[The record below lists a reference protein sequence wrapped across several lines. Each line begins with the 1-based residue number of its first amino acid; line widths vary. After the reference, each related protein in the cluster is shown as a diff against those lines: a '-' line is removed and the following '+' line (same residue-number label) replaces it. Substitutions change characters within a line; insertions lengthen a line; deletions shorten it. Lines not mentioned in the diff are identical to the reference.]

1 MKQTNRI
8 RPFTAQFFRG
18 NRLNALTALAMS
30 VLLAAANLPLSW
42 LLQQITDYVAGSGAQ
57 PLSRLVLYTVAGIL
71 ILVPVHM
78 VYRTV
83 YPRFL
88 ARAMAQYKQYLFVAI
103 TKKNISTFSRENTSR
118 YLSALT
124 NDAASIETNYLAGF
138 FTMVELVIYLVGAV
152 AMMLWYSPLLTA
164 AALALSLLPIL
175 ASALTGSRLTDAEKQ
190 VSAENERFVGTV
202 KDLLGGFTVIKSFRA
217 EQEAQRLFSEK
228 NEAAEA
234 CKCRRK
240 TTEQTITVFAS
251 TASITAQLGTF
262 LVATW
267 LAGRGMGITP
277 GMVVV
282 FLQLVGLTIE
292 PIRQLPK
299 ILANRRAA
307 RALIEKMADALEEG
321 VTTGGEAVGASL
333 EQDITLEHITC
344 GYDAEK
350 PVLKDLS
357 VTFKAGKRYAIVG
370 PSGSGKSTLLN
381 LLTGGAADYDGEVR
395 FDGRE
400 LRGLD
405 RDSLC
410 DLISIVQQNVFVFND
425 TIRSNITMFREFP
438 QEAVDS
444 AIRRAG
450 LSALIEAK
458 GEDYVCGEN
467 GCGLSGGER
476 QRISI
481 ARCLLRGTP
490 VMLIDEATAALDKQT
505 AAAVMDAILDIGGLT
520 RIAVTHQLEEALLSR
535 FDQIL
540 VLRGGQICERGTFGE
555 LMDRRGLFYSL
566 YTVSQS

>member
-18 NRLNALTALAMS
+18 NRLNALTALSMS
-30 VLLAAANLPLSW
+30 ILLAAVNLPLSW

-88 ARAMAQYKQYLFVAI
+88 ARAMAQYKQYLFGEI

-175 ASALTGSRLTDAEKQ
+175 ASALTGTRLTDAEKQ
-190 VSAENERFVGTV
+190 VSAENERFVSTV
-202 KDLLGGFTVIKSFRA
+202 KDLLSGFTVIKSFRA
-217 EQEAQRLFSEK
+217 ESEAQRLFSEK
-228 NEAAEA
+228 NETAEA

-240 TTEQTITVFAS
+240 TTEQTISVFAS

-262 LVATW
+262 LVAAW
-267 LAGRGMGITP
+267 LSGRGMGITP

-299 ILANRRAA
+299 LLANRRAA
-307 RALIEKMADALEEG
+307 RALIEKMADALAEG
-321 VTTGGEAVGASL
+321 VTAGGEAVGAEL
-333 EQDITLEHITC
+333 WQDITLEHITC

-350 PVLKDLS
+350 PVLRDLS
-357 VTFKAGKRYAIVG
+357 VTFEAGKRYAIVG

-381 LLTGGAADYDGEVR
+381 LLTGGAADYAGEVR

-410 DLISIVQQNVFVFND
+410 DLISMVQQNVFVFND
-425 TIRSNITMFREFP
+425 TIRNNITMFREFP

-555 LMDRRGLFYSL
+555 LMDRRDLFYSL

>member
-8 RPFTAQFFRG
+8 RPFTARFFRG
-18 NRLNALTALAMS
+18 NRLNALTALS
-30 VLLAAANLPLSW
+30 SSILLAAASLPLSW

-88 ARAMAQYKQYLFVAI
+88 ARAMAQYKQYLFGEI

-175 ASALTGSRLTDAEKQ
+175 ASALTGTRLTEAETQ

-202 KDLLGGFTVIKSFRA
+202 KDLLSGFTVIKSFRA
-217 EQEAQRLFSEK
+217 ESEAQRLFSEK
-228 NEAAEA
+228 NETAEA

-262 LVATW
+262 LMAAW
-267 LAGRGMGITP
+267 LSGRGMGITP

-299 ILANRRAA
+299 LLANRSAA
-307 RALIEKMADALEEG
+307 RALIEKMADALTEG
-321 VTTGGEAVGASL
+321 VTAGGEAVGAEL
-333 EQDITLEHITC
+333 RQDITLDHITC
-344 GYDAEK
+344 GYDAGK
-350 PVLKDLS
+350 PVLQDLS
-357 VTFKAGKRYAIVG
+357 VTFEAGKRYAIVG

-381 LLTGGAADYDGEVR
+381 LLTGGVASYDGEVC

-410 DLISIVQQNVFVFND
+410 DLISMVQQNVFVFND
-425 TIRSNITMFREFP
+425 TIRNNITMFREFP

-444 AIRRAG
+444 AICRAG
-450 LSALIEAK
+450 LSALIEAR

-520 RIAVTHQLEEALLSR
+520 RIAVTHQLEKALLSR

-555 LMDRRGLFYSL
+555 LMDLRGLFYSL

>member
-1 MKQTNRI
+1 MKQANRI
-8 RPFTAQFFRG
+8 RPFTAQFFRD
-18 NRLNALTALAMS
+18 NHLNALTALS
-30 VLLAAANLPLSW
+30 SSILLAAASLPLSW

-88 ARAMAQYKQYLFVAI
+88 ARAMAQYKQYLFGEI

-138 FTMVELVIYLVGAV
+138 FTMVELAIYLVGAV

-175 ASALTGSRLTDAEKQ
+175 ASALTGTRLTEAETQ

-202 KDLLGGFTVIKSFRA
+202 KDLLSGFTVIKSFRA
-217 EQEAQRLFSEK
+217 ESEAQRLFSEK
-228 NEAAEA
+228 NETAEA

-262 LVATW
+262 LMAAW
-267 LAGRGMGITP
+267 LSGRGMGITP

-299 ILANRRAA
+299 LLANRRAA
-307 RALIEKMADALEEG
+307 RALIEKMADALTEG
-321 VTTGGEAVGASL
+321 VTAGGEAVGTEL
-333 EQDITLEHITC
+333 RQDITLDHITC
-344 GYDAEK
+344 GYDAGK
-350 PVLKDLS
+350 PVLQDLS
-357 VTFKAGKRYAIVG
+357 VTFEAGKRYAIVG

-381 LLTGGAADYDGEVR
+381 LLTGGVASYDGEVC

-410 DLISIVQQNVFVFND
+410 DLISMVQQNVFVFND
-425 TIRSNITMFREFP
+425 TIRNNITMFREFP

-444 AIRRAG
+444 AICRAG
-450 LSALIEAK
+450 LSALIEAR

>member
-30 VLLAAANLPLSW
+30 ILLAAANLPLSW

-88 ARAMAQYKQYLFVAI
+88 ARAMAQYKQYLFGEI

-124 NDAASIETNYLAGF
+124 NDAASIETNYLDGF

-202 KDLLGGFTVIKSFRA
+202 KDLLSGFTVIKSFRA

-228 NEAAEA
+228 NETAEA

-262 LVATW
+262 LVAAW

-357 VTFKAGKRYAIVG
+357 VTFEAGKRYAIVG

-410 DLISIVQQNVFVFND
+410 DLISMVQQNVFVFND
-425 TIRSNITMFREFP
+425 TIRNNITMFREFP

>member
-1 MKQTNRI
+1 M
-8 RPFTAQFFRG
+8 
-18 NRLNALTALAMS
+18 
-30 VLLAAANLPLSW
+30 
-42 LLQQITDYVAGSGAQ
+42 
-57 PLSRLVLYTVAGIL
+57 
-71 ILVPVHM
+71 
-78 VYRTV
+78 
-83 YPRFL
+83 
-88 ARAMAQYKQYLFVAI
+88 
-103 TKKNISTFSRENTSR
+103 
-118 YLSALT
+118 
-124 NDAASIETNYLAGF
+124 
-138 FTMVELVIYLVGAV
+138 
-152 AMMLWYSPLLTA
+152 
-164 AALALSLLPIL
+164 
-175 ASALTGSRLTDAEKQ
+175 
-190 VSAENERFVGTV
+190 
-202 KDLLGGFTVIKSFRA
+202 
-217 EQEAQRLFSEK
+217 
-228 NEAAEA
+228 
-234 CKCRRK
+234 
-240 TTEQTITVFAS
+240 
-251 TASITAQLGTF
+251 
-262 LVATW
+262 
-267 LAGRGMGITP
+267 
-277 GMVVV
+277 
-282 FLQLVGLTIE
+282 GLTIE

-307 RALIEKMADALEEG
+307 RVLIEKMADALEEG

-333 EQDITLEHITC
+333 EQNITLEHITC

-357 VTFKAGKRYAIVG
+357 VTFEAGKRYAIVG

-410 DLISIVQQNVFVFND
+410 DLISMVQQNVFVFND

>member
-42 LLQQITDYVAGSGAQ
+42 LLQQITDFVAGSGAQ

-88 ARAMAQYKQYLFVAI
+88 ARAMAQYKQYLFREI

-124 NDAASIETNYLAGF
+124 NDAASIETNYLDGF

-164 AALALSLLPIL
+164 AALALSPLPIL

-202 KDLLGGFTVIKSFRA
+202 KDLLSGFTVIKSFRA
-217 EQEAQRLFSEK
+217 ETEAQRLFLEK

-251 TASITAQLGTF
+251 AASITAQLGTF
-262 LVATW
+262 LVAAW

-307 RALIEKMADALEEG
+307 RALIEKMADALEED

-357 VTFKAGKRYAIVG
+357 VTFEAGKRYAIVG

-410 DLISIVQQNVFVFND
+410 DLISMVQQNVFVFND
-425 TIRSNITMFREFP
+425 TIRNNITMFREFP